1 MDLNTETG
9 GVRREEKKKNKLKF
23 VAMEIRLTFRGS
35 HMCVSGPKQEANT
48 PTALKGPLFWKGL
61 ALPVQK
67 NSLNNCVCP
76 SLSGH

>member
-35 HMCVSGPKQEANT
+35 HMCVSGPKQEAH
-48 PTALKGPLFWKGL
+48 LL
-61 ALPVQK
+61 
-67 NSLNNCVCP
+67 
-76 SLSGH
+76 H